1 MFRFLMSSLKTLTP
15 AYGHLRTSKESR
27 TFANAL
33 DPKSRFLGPS
43 IMVKW
48 AATIRVLEMSTMTKN
63 PVQVSCTANTQ
74 ETLIWNDTLKAD
86 LVQPGRQTS
95 TSKAQKSRPG
105 GRRAAQVSF

>member
-63 PVQVSCTANTQ
+63 PS
-74 ETLIWNDTLKAD
+74 
-86 LVQPGRQTS
+86 RS
-95 TSKAQKSRPG
+95 HAQQIPKRHSSGMTR
-105 GRRAAQVSF
+105 